1 VEPLTHT
8 NLVRLAQQHL
18 EALGDAAADL
28 GLRIELQ
35 QDSLNLVTLARLA
48 AEVEALGGR
57 LAALQAKLPA
67 ELNLP
72 SGSGQWQTPAAEWH
86 L

>member
-28 GLRIELQ
+28 GLRLELQ
-35 QDSLNLVTLARLA
+35 QDTLDMVTLARLA
-48 AEVEALGGR
+48 VEVEGLCGR
-57 LAALQAKLPA
+57 LASLQAELPA
-67 ELNLP
+67 ETVP
-72 SGSGQWQTPAAEWH
+72 MVT
-86 L
+86 